1 MTTAGN
7 DTGSTREDEFLRR
20 AYQQIIEVQAERY
33 AAGYD
38 AAAGLERFSGWL
50 RDHATAEPQPDAD
63 QAVLELY
70 TQHYQSLIRLAAM
83 LVRDTATAEEIV
95 QDAFVA
101 FHAGWSR
108 RGDQEKAL
116 AYLRLAVVNKSRSVL
131 RHRAMADKNP
141 SGAPYGPD
149 AAGAVV
155 ELLTRDATVAALRGL
170 PAQQREA
177 ILLRYYAD
185 MPEDEIAAA
194 MGISCGAVKS
204 HTARGMA
211 ALRAALE
218 EPSSPPERPE
228 DSGPEPRTP

>member
-7 DTGSTREDEFLRR
+7 DTASTREDEILRR
-20 AYQQIIEVQAERY
+20 VYQQMIEVQAKRY
-33 AAGYD
+33 AVGYD

-50 RDHATAEPQPDAD
+50 RDHATAEPEPDAD

-108 RGDQEKAL
+108 LGDTEQAL
-116 AYLRLAVVNKSRSVL
+116 AHLRQTVVNKSRSVL
-131 RHRAMADKNP
+131 RHRAIADKNP
-141 SGAPYGPD
+141 SGAPYGPG
-149 AAGAVV
+149 AAGAVGD
-155 ELLTRDATVAALRGL
+155 LLTRDATVAALRRL

-177 ILLRYYAD
+177 ILLRFYAD
-185 MPEDEIAAA
+185 MPEDEIATT
-194 MGISCGAVKS
+194 MGISRGAVKS

-218 EPSSPPERPE
+218 ESTSAPDRPE
-228 DSGPEPRTP
+228 NSGHGPATR